1 MLYKMLYKKYNWI
14 IIFSFFAYFFSTQI
28 SLKSIDY
35 AERSI
40 DFQVLSRL
48 LITGVLFFFSLRYL
62 SSYIKEYLEK
72 LWGIHA
78 FLFLGLFFALVR
90 GDYYPAYAVM
100 TLIMALLITYRF
112 STIFGRDV
120 IYFYHAFVLFFTLI
134 SIFYYYF
141 IPDVG
146 RYTYWQDGVIFQ
158 SPRMQGIA
166 GHPNTLGFMLGS
178 ALLLSMTFGKDFILS
193 KYGILSNAII
203 VLGLVLTNSRTN
215 LMAVM
220 ILGSFYYFAVMGYGF
235 QFILFLITFFL
246 VLFSVY
252 QIAPDIIQSFLGG
265 FSRTGDLQE
274 IFSFTGRSDIWQIV
288 LDKFYESPI
297 FGWGYA
303 KSADILGLNSDAV
316 GFTVGQA
323 HNLYLQVLISLG
335 LLGAVVFF
343 SWYAGLLSLSMREK
357 KFGQLII
364 LLYIAFV
371 GFTETII
378 LNTIA
383 NNAFLVFCMVLVSD
397 FPDE

>member
-1 MLYKMLYKKYNWI
+1 MTFNKYRWMLV
-14 IIFSFFAYFFSTQI
+14 FSFFAYFFATQI

-40 DFQVLSRL
+40 DIQVLSRL
-48 LITGVLFFFSLRYL
+48 LITGLLFSFSLRYL
-62 SSYIKEYLEK
+62 SSYIDKYLEK
-72 LWGIHA
+72 FWGIHV
-78 FLFLGLFFALVR
+78 FLFLGLFFALAR
-90 GDYYPAYAVM
+90 GDFYPAYAIL
-100 TLIMALLITYRF
+100 TLIMALLIIYRF
-112 STIFGRDV
+112 SSILGKDIV
-120 IYFYHAFVLFFTLI
+120 YLYHAFVFAFSLI

-141 IPDVG
+141 IPEIG

-158 SPRMQGIA
+158 SPRMQGVG

-178 ALLLSMTFGKDFILS
+178 AILLSITFGKDFITS
-193 KYGILSNAII
+193 KYGLLSNAVI
-203 VLGLVLTNSRTN
+203 VLGLILTNSRTN
-215 LMAVM
+215 LMAV
-220 ILGSFYYFAVMGYGF
+220 IVLGSFYYFAILGYGF
-235 QFILFLITFFL
+235 QFFIFLITSFL
-246 VLFSVY
+246 VLFVTY
-252 QIAPDIIQSFLGG
+252 QIAPDSIQSFLGS

-274 IFSFTGRSDIWQIV
+274 ILSFTGRSDIWQIV
-288 LDKFYESPI
+288 LDKFYENPL

-303 KSADILGLNSDAV
+303 KSADILGMNSEAV

-335 LLGAVVFF
+335 LVGAIVFF
-343 SWYAGLLSLSMREK
+343 SWYVGLLMRSIREK

-364 LLYIAFV
+364 FLYIAFV

-383 NNAFLVFCMVLVSD
+383 NNAFLVFCMALISD